1 MRTTRGWAASE
12 PGAAV
17 QPRDFTRRDLGD
29 SDVAV
34 RIHYCGIC
42 GSDLHAV
49 RESDPGVFPL
59 VPGHEIVGE
68 VAEIGA
74 DVSHFAVGDRVAV
87 GNIVGSC
94 GTCAACRAG
103 RENWCS
109 QGVTQ
114 TFGSP
119 DGAGGVTQGGYSS
132 EYVLDEHFV
141 YRLPDGLD
149 PASAAPLMCAGVTT
163 YSPLRRMGVGKGT
176 VVGVVGL
183 GGLGH
188 IGVKLARAMGAEVS
202 VFTTSPGKADAA
214 LALGAEDAIVST
226 DAAQMAAQAGRFDF
240 ILDTVGVPHE
250 LAPYFDTLGI
260 DGTLCLVG
268 IPPETLRVDP
278 MNLIVGSRRLAGSGS
293 GGVPETREML
303 DLCAEHGITADI
315 EMVTPDRIDEAF
327 DRLAR
332 NDVRHR
338 FVLDLTE

>member
-1 MRTTRGWAASE
+1 MRMTQGWAASE
-12 PGAAV
+12 PGAGVRPWA
-17 QPRDFTRRDLGD
+17 FARRDLGNR
-29 SDVAV
+29 DVAV

-49 RESDPGVFPL
+49 RGGDPAAFPL

-68 VAEIGA
+68 VAEVGPG
-74 DVSHFAVGDRVAV
+74 VSRFTVGDPVAV

-94 GTCAACRAG
+94 GSCTACRAG
-103 RENWCS
+103 RENWCA
-109 QGVTQ
+109 QVRLTYG
-114 TFGSP
+114 GP
-119 DGAGGVTQGGYSS
+119 DGSGNTTQGGYSS

-149 PASAAPLMCAGVTT
+149 PAGVAPLMCAGVTT
-163 YSPLRRMGVGKGT
+163 YSPLRRSGVGKGT

-188 IGVKLARAMGAEVS
+188 VGLKLARALGAEVS
-202 VFTTSPGKADAA
+202 VFTSSPGKAESA
-214 LALGAEDAIVST
+214 LALGADDAIVST

-240 ILDTVGVPHE
+240 ILDTVGAPHE
-250 LAPYFDTLGI
+250 LGPYFDALGI

-268 IPPETLRVDP
+268 IPDETLRVDP
-278 MNLIVGSRRLAGSGS
+278 MNLIVGAKRLAGSGS

-303 DLCAEHGITADI
+303 DLCAEHGITADV
-315 EMVTPDRIDEAF
+315 EMVTPDRLDEAF
-327 DRLAR
+327 DRLSR

-338 FVLDLTE
+338 FVLDLTG